1 MWAENRIFLEDLE
14 YGSNAEFIPW
24 KRFSGKTFFITGA
37 TGLIGY
43 TLASLLLYHS
53 VEKKSGIRVIALV
66 RDIAKAREQF
76 GGQLADGA
84 PIEFVEG
91 AVEDFDAGSIA
102 QKIDYVV
109 HGACPTAS
117 AFFTEHPVETIR
129 TIVNGTDNMLRFCVE
144 KRVQSAAFLSSMEV
158 YGEVS
163 GREKLT
169 EESLGKIDLLN
180 PRSSYPEAKRL
191 AENLCACYASEFGLD
206 VKSVRLAQTFGPG
219 VKYEDARVFAY
230 MMRCALENKNIELKT
245 SGTKENPY
253 LYTMDAAT
261 AILTVLAKGERGCS
275 YNAANEETYCSV
287 REMGEVVLKVF
298 RKTDLKVL
306 VNVGDSGGA
315 RKYSPESSM
324 NLSFEKLQELDWKP
338 HNGLQ
343 DMYARMHCSE
353 ISEKDNR
360 NAYVIGGGGYRPD
373 GYLNL
378 SAERLHVLGWRAKF
392 GLDEMFRRMKY

>member
-1 MWAENRIFLEDLE
+1 MWTENKIFLEDLE
-14 YGSNAEFIPW
+14 YGSSVKFIPW
-24 KRFSGKTFFITGA
+24 ERFSSKTFFITGA

-53 VEKKSGIRVIALV
+53 VEKKSDIKVIALV
-66 RDIAKAREQF
+66 RDREKAREQF
-76 GGQLADGA
+76 GGPLADDA

-102 QKIDYVV
+102 QKIDYVI

-117 AFFTEHPVETIR
+117 TFFTERPVETIR
-129 TIVNGTDNMLRFCVE
+129 TIVNGTDNILRLCVE
-144 KRVQSAAFLSSMEV
+144 KHVQSAAFLSSMEV

-163 GREKLT
+163 DREKLA

-230 MMRCALENKNIELKT
+230 MMRCALEDKNIELKT
-245 SGTKENPY
+245 SGAKENPY

-261 AILTVLAKGERGCS
+261 AILTVLAKGESGRS

-298 RKTDLKVL
+298 GKTDLKVV
-306 VNVGDSGGA
+306 VNAGDNVDAS
-315 RKYSPESSM
+315 KYPPESSM
-324 NLSFEKLQELDWKP
+324 NLSSEKLQGLDWRA
-338 HNGLQ
+338 HNSLQ
-343 DMYARMHCSE
+343 DMYARMNCSE
-353 ISEKDNR
+353 VTEKDN
-360 NAYVIGGGGYRPD
+360 NNTSMNGEGYRPD
-373 GYLNL
+373 GYLNM
-378 SAERLHVLGWRAKF
+378 SAERLHVLG
-392 GLDEMFRRMKY
+392 

>member
-1 MWAENRIFLEDLE
+1 MWTENKIFLGDLE
-14 YGSNAEFIPW
+14 YGSNAEFISW
-24 KRFSGKTFFITGA
+24 ERFSGKTFFITGA

-53 VEKKSGIRVIALV
+53 AEKKSGIRVIALV
-66 RDIAKAREQF
+66 RDMEKARRQF

-91 AVEDFDAGSIA
+91 AVEDFDAGRIA
-102 QKIDYVV
+102 QKIDYVI

-129 TIVNGTDNMLRFCVE
+129 TIVNGTDNMLRLCVE
-144 KRVQSAAFLSSMEV
+144 KRVQAAVFLSSMEV

-163 GREKLT
+163 GREKLA

-219 VKYEDARVFAY
+219 VRYEDSRVFAY
-230 MMRCALENKNIELKT
+230 MMRCALEDKNIELKT

-287 REMGEVVLKVF
+287 REMGEVVLNVF
-298 RKTDLKVL
+298 GKPGLKVL
-306 VNVGDSGGA
+306 VNVGDPGGV
-315 RKYSPESSM
+315 RKYPPESSM
-324 NLSFEKLQELDWKP
+324 NLSSEKLQGLDWEP

-343 DMYARMHCSE
+343 DMYARMNCSE
-353 ISEKDNR
+353 ISEKDNI
-360 NAYVIGGGGYRPD
+360 NVCISVGGGTDLTGI
-373 GYLNL
+373 
-378 SAERLHVLGWRAKF
+378 
-392 GLDEMFRRMKY
+392 

>member
-1 MWAENRIFLEDLE
+1 MWTENKVFLEDLE
-14 YGSNAEFIPW
+14 YGSNVECIPW
-24 KRFSGKTFFITGA
+24 ERFSGKTFFITGA

-43 TLASLLLYHS
+43 TLASLLLYRS
-53 VEKKSGIRVIALV
+53 AEKKSDIRVVALV
-66 RDIAKAREQF
+66 RDRAKAREQF

-84 PIEFVEG
+84 PVEFVEG
-91 AVEDFDAGSIA
+91 AVEDFDAGRIA
-102 QKIDYVV
+102 RKIDYVI

-117 AFFTEHPVETIR
+117 TFFTEHPVETIR
-129 TIVNGTDNMLRFCVE
+129 TIVNGTDNMLRLCVE
-144 KRVQSAAFLSSMEV
+144 KHVQSVAFLSSMEV

-163 GREKLT
+163 SREKLA
-169 EESLGKIDLLN
+169 EDCLGKIDLLN

-219 VKYEDARVFAY
+219 VRYEDARVFAY

-245 SGTKENPY
+245 SGVKENPY

-261 AILTVLAKGERGCS
+261 AILTVLAKGERGRS

-298 RKTDLKVL
+298 GKTDLKVL
-306 VNVGDSGGA
+306 VNAGYDVDAS
-315 RKYSPESSM
+315 KYPPESSM
-324 NLSFEKLQELDWKP
+324 NLSSEKLQGLDWSA

-343 DMYARMHCSE
+343 DMYARMNCSE

-360 NAYVIGGGGYRPD
+360 NVHIGGKGG
-373 GYLNL
+373 
-378 SAERLHVLGWRAKF
+378 V
-392 GLDEMFRRMKY
+392 

>member
-1 MWAENRIFLEDLE
+1 MWTENKIFLEDLA

-24 KRFSGKTFFITGA
+24 EEFSGKTFFITGA

-53 VEKKSGIRVIALV
+53 AEKKSGIRVIALV

-76 GGQLADGA
+76 RGQLADSA
-84 PIEFVEG
+84 PVEFVEG

-102 QKIDYVV
+102 QKINYVI

-117 AFFTEHPVETIR
+117 TFFTEHPVETIR
-129 TIVNGTDNMLRFCVE
+129 TIVNGTDNMLRLCVE
-144 KRVQSAAFLSSMEV
+144 KHVQAAAFLSSMEV
-158 YGEVS
+158 YGKVS
-163 GREKLT
+163 DREKLA

-206 VKSVRLAQTFGPG
+206 VKSVRIAQTFGPG

-261 AILTVLAKGERGCS
+261 AILTILAKGESGSS
-275 YNAANEETYCSV
+275 YNAANEDTYCSV
-287 REMGEVVLKVF
+287 REMAETVLRTFGKKNLKVE
-298 RKTDLKVL
+298 T
-306 VNVGDSGGA
+306 NVGSDNAIYPPPSYMRLETA
-315 RKYSPESSM
+315 
-324 NLSFEKLQELDWKP
+324 
-338 HNGLQ
+338 GL
-343 DMYARMHCSE
+343 
-353 ISEKDNR
+353 
-360 NAYVIGGGGYRPD
+360 
-373 GYLNL
+373 
-378 SAERLHVLGWRAKF
+378 
-392 GLDEMFRRMKY
+392 RRMGWSARTALPQMYERMCLALGTDQTDS

>member
-1 MWAENRIFLEDLE
+1 MWTENKIFLEDLE
-14 YGSNAEFIPW
+14 YGLNAEFIPW
-24 KRFSGKTFFITGA
+24 DRFSGKTFFITGA

-43 TLASLLLYHS
+43 TLASLLLYRS
-53 VEKKSGIRVIALV
+53 VEKKSDIRVVAFV
-66 RDIAKAREQF
+66 RDREKAREQF

-84 PIEFVEG
+84 PVEFVEG
-91 AVEDFDAGSIA
+91 AVEDFDASRIA
-102 QKIDYVV
+102 QKIDYVI
-109 HGACPTAS
+109 HSACPTAS

-129 TIVNGTDNMLRFCVE
+129 TIVNGTDNMLRLCVE
-144 KRVQSAAFLSSMEV
+144 KRVQAAVFLSSMEV

-163 GREKLT
+163 DREKLA

-219 VKYEDARVFAY
+219 VKYEDSRVFAY
-230 MMRCALENKNIELKT
+230 MMRCALEDKNIELKT

-287 REMGEVVLKVF
+287 REMAETVLRTFGKKNLKVE
-298 RKTDLKVL
+298 T
-306 VNVGDSGGA
+306 N
-315 RKYSPESSM
+315 
-324 NLSFEKLQELDWKP
+324 
-338 HNGLQ
+338 
-343 DMYARMHCSE
+343 
-353 ISEKDNR
+353 
-360 NAYVIGGGGYRPD
+360 GGGDNTVYPPPS
-373 GYLNL
+373 YM
-378 SAERLHVLGWRAKF
+378 RLETA
-392 GLDEMFRRMKY
+392 GLRRMGWSARTALPQMYERMRLALDTGRTDF

>member
-1 MWAENRIFLEDLE
+1 MWKENRIFLEDLE
-14 YGSNAEFIPW
+14 YGSNAECIPW
-24 KRFSGKTFFITGA
+24 ERFFGNTFFITGA

-43 TLASLLLYHS
+43 TLASLLLYRS
-53 VEKKSGIRVIALV
+53 VEKKSDVRVVALV
-66 RDIAKAREQF
+66 RNREKAREQF
-76 GGQLADGA
+76 SGQLADGA

-91 AVEDFDAGSIA
+91 AVEDFDASRIA
-102 QKIDYVV
+102 QKIDYVI

-129 TIVNGTDNMLRFCVE
+129 TIVNGTDNILRLCVE
-144 KRVQSAAFLSSMEV
+144 KHVQSAVFLSSMEV

-163 GREKLT
+163 SREKLT

-206 VKSVRLAQTFGPG
+206 VKSIRLAQTFGPG

-245 SGTKENPY
+245 SGAKENPY

-261 AILTVLAKGERGCS
+261 AILTVLAKGERGSS
-275 YNAANEETYCSV
+275 YNAANEDTYCSV

-298 RKTDLKVL
+298 GKTDLKVL
-306 VNVGDSGGA
+306 VNAGYDVDAS
-315 RKYSPESSM
+315 RYPPESSM
-324 NLSFEKLQELDWKP
+324 NLSSEKLQGLDWSA

-343 DMYARMHCSE
+343 DMYVRMNSSE

-360 NAYVIGGGGYRPD
+360 NVHINRGGGID
-373 GYLNL
+373 LT
-378 SAERLHVLGWRAKF
+378 VI
-392 GLDEMFRRMKY
+392 